1 MAVSARVSGSVRA
14 SAVRGQRRDRST
26 KGAWGCDGRGA
37 EGMREGGRD
46 SRLPSVSFSRRSGK
60 TRKAPVVTLGV
71 GFPDAAANS
80 PPLHDRA
87 GLSC

>member
-1 MAVSARVSGSVRA
+1 
-14 SAVRGQRRDRST
+14 
-26 KGAWGCDGRGA
+26 
-37 EGMREGGRD
+37 MREGGRD